1 MTGASE
7 MQQWAYGNGWSA
19 LPGGRPAGPPGTRGM
34 RLLVAGL
41 TGQVGQGLLEACRDL
56 GADGPEVVA
65 LVRRRPRA
73 AHVFGPTVTQQ
84 VVGDV
89 CRPGWGLSGP
99 DLDALGRI
107 DAVVDLAGTTDW
119 TASHAAL
126 DRVNVLGASHGL
138 DLTQL
143 LGDRLGTA
151 VPYLY
156 AGSVFVAGLTQGS
169 VAEDLLSPDTDRTP
183 YELSKW
189 TAERALMTRARRSGH
204 PVLVARVGG
213 VVGNSRTG
221 RTTRRSSLYQLV
233 SRRDEDKALR
243 ILPAQR
249 GARVDTLPRDV
260 IGETL
265 LRVLG
270 HGRRTSFADW
280 RHGVIAQAA
289 AGERAPTLAAV
300 LAQLESVDEGS
311 RYHVP
316 RLVPASRGTLET
328 VTRLGTRYVRWSR
341 QAGNRLH
348 GLRYTSVNRV
358 FERHRLASLT
368 GGWLPAV
375 PLETV
380 LRITFELAERPP
392 AAPVAELPLGRFQ

>member
-1 MTGASE
+1 MTGADGARP
-7 MQQWAYGNGWSA
+7 QYGNGWSSY
-19 LPGGRPAGPPGTRGM
+19 PGGRQAGPPGTRGL
-34 RLLVAGL
+34 RILVAGL
-41 TGQVGQGLLEACRDL
+41 TGQVGQGLLEAC
-56 GADGPEVVA
+56 ADAGEDAPEVIA

-73 AHVFGPTVTQQ
+73 PQVFGPAVTRQ

-89 CRPGWGLSGP
+89 CRAGWGIGDA

-107 DAVVDLAGTTDW
+107 DAVIDLAGATDW
-119 TASHAAL
+119 TASHATL

-138 DLTQL
+138 ELAGL
-143 LGDRLGTA
+143 LSERLGTA

-156 AGSVFVAGLTQGS
+156 ASSVFVAGLTEG
-169 VAEDLLSPDTDRTP
+169 VVTEDLLTPEADRTP

-189 TAERALMTRARRSGH
+189 TAERALVTRARRSGQ
-204 PVLVARVGG
+204 PLLVARIGG

-243 ILPAQR
+243 VLPAQR

-260 IGETL
+260 IGESL

-270 HGRRTSFADW
+270 HGRTTGFAAW
-280 RHGVIAQAA
+280 RAGVVAQVA
-289 AGERAPTLAAV
+289 AGERAPTLAAI

-316 RLVPASRGTLET
+316 RLVPVSHRTLGT
-328 VTRLGTRYVRWSR
+328 VTRAGTRYVRWSR

-348 GLRYTSVNRV
+348 GLRYTSVNRI
-358 FERHRLASLT
+358 FERNRFAGLT

-380 LRITFELAERPP
+380 LRVTFDLAERPV
-392 AAPVAELPLGRFQ
+392 AAPTAELPLGRFQ

>member
-1 MTGASE
+1 MSGAGAE
-7 MQQWAYGNGWSA
+7 QERPYGNGWSSY
-19 LPGGRPAGPPGTRGM
+19 PGGRQAGPPQTRGM
-34 RLLVAGL
+34 RILVAGL
-41 TGQVGQGLLEACRDL
+41 TGQVGQGLLEACREAGDE
-56 GADGPEVVA
+56 APEVIA

-73 AHVFGPTVTQQ
+73 PQVFGPAVTQQ

-89 CRPGWGLSGP
+89 CGPGWGLGEAG
-99 DLDALGRI
+99 LEALGRI
-107 DAVVDLAGTTDW
+107 DAVINLAGATDW
-119 TASHAAL
+119 TASHAVL
-126 DRVNVLGASHGL
+126 DRVNVLGAAHGL
-138 DLTQL
+138 DVAQQL
-143 LGDRLGTA
+143 SERLGAA

-156 AGSVFVAGLTQGS
+156 AGSVFVAGLTEGR
-169 VAEDLLSPDTDRTP
+169 VTEDLLTPESDRTP

-189 TAERALMTRARRSGH
+189 TAERSLMTRARHDGH
-204 PVLVARVGG
+204 PVLVARIGG
-213 VVGNSRTG
+213 VVGNSATG

-243 ILPAQR
+243 VLPAQR

-260 IGETL
+260 IGESL
-265 LRVLG
+265 LRVLA
-270 HGRRTSFADW
+270 HGRTTAFVAW
-280 RHGVIAQAA
+280 RSGVVAQVA
-289 AGERAPTLAAV
+289 AGERAPTLAAI

-316 RLVPASRGTLET
+316 RLVPVSLRTLET
-328 VTRLGTRYVRWSR
+328 VTRVGTRYVRWSR

-358 FERHRLASLT
+358 FERGRLAGLT

-380 LRITFELAERPP
+380 LRVTFDLAERPVD
-392 AAPVAELPLGRFQ
+392 APTAELPLGRFQ